1 MPLFILAESKPAN
14 LLCLNMCVLS
24 FLKGSRLSLSLNIC
38 MGFACILDCLEN
50 VNCKSHSQRTLIS
63 LALFSFDDSNRT
75 QGDNSQD
82 AFLCD
87 INIVY
92 VFISGSCRNSVE
104 LSQRLLN

>member
-1 MPLFILAESKPAN
+1 
-14 LLCLNMCVLS
+14 
-24 FLKGSRLSLSLNIC
+24 

-50 VNCKSHSQRTLIS
+50 VNCESHSQRTLTNSIS
-63 LALFSFDDSNRT
+63 LALFSVDDGNRT
-75 QGDNSQD
+75 QRDNSQD